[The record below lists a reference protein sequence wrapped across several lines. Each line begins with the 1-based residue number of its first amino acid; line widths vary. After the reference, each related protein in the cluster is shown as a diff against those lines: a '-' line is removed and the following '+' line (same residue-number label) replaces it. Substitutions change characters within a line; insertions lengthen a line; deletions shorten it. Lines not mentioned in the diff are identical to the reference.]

1 MNLMDLVF
9 LIYIFLIYSHPFRV
23 VSLKKNKMLP
33 AALFTFI
40 WLIFGVVT
48 LFNFWDKD
56 TCTVCRVGH
65 MYGHVGRKTLRGIS
79 FFFLDTRLFLIDLLT
94 ENV

>member
-1 MNLMDLVF
+1 MNLTDLVF
-9 LIYIFLIYSHPFRV
+9 LIYIFLIYCHPFRV

-33 AALFTFI
+33 AAPFTFI

-48 LFNFWDKD
+48 LFNLWDKD

-65 MYGHVGRKTLRGIS
+65 VDMLAGRHTERD
-79 FFFLDTRLFLIDLLT
+79 FFFYIDTRLFLIDLLT